1 MSIRRIFFFLMVA
14 IAILLATGIPTKSN
28 PNPDDELVAGR
39 NVNMVSGITF
49 PDGDPYLQRQNE
61 PSIAVSTRNPL
72 HLFAGANDYRSINI
86 AMMDKL
92 PGHEETNTAPAPDAW
107 LGVFKSIDGG
117 STWTSTLLPG
127 FYYMDTTPPGA
138 PSSPLYGFS
147 AAADPVVR
155 AGPNGLFF
163 YAGIVFNRE
172 DRGDSAV
179 FVSRFID
186 NNNKE
191 NVDTTAYIDTQIQ
204 ARGSAGQFIDKP
216 WLAVDV
222 PYQEAPSIPINLPD
236 PDIDTQYVTRCNIYL
251 AYSTFLGNP
260 DLNIRT
266 KVYFARSTDS
276 GMTWENPTK
285 LTETQH
291 ISQGAVIAVD
301 PRGNGH
307 VWVAWRRFAHIN
319 NKGQV
324 IQPDAIVVVKSEDGG
339 ATFTK
344 PHVVH
349 ELAPWWPPSDNGVFD
364 QPTTPE
370 AFRTNDYPTM
380 AVDHHGTP
388 YIAWT
393 QRGFGPSTDPGVGE
407 ARIVMTA
414 LMSDGINWSTPAQVI
429 SLAEPVISNPP
440 GHQLM
445 PQLTYAAGKL
455 TLLWYDHRWD
465 VIQIFLPF
473 IEDIYLN
480 VRHTIDVRVAQA
492 EISSYPVFSPSI
504 QVSKYPFL
512 LFNDELTGEFFAY
525 QLFYNKPNLPL
536 FSLGTVPFMGD
547 YIGITPSP
555 MFLSPED
562 PKNDT
567 DYWIYNTDSSVPT
580 IYHAVWTDNR
590 DVVHPDETPLL
601 PGNTPDLGEW
611 DEYNAPGET
620 SGSCADGTRTGIRNQ
635 NIYTSRISEGI
646 LAGSPG
652 NTKLLNIL
660 RSFVVFV
667 QNTTGEGKFF
677 NLRIEKPEEYEDFI
691 AYFWQ
696 EGGDPNEPLEYLEDV
711 YVPAHSYVS
720 KTILVGQYL
729 SDVYASIII
738 VIEDELGNPV
748 NYVTLNP
755 DSTNPI
761 IDEPEDMA
769 PGNPHPRNEG
779 ETHTPHPRNYTIF
792 DWNTEQYDPYINTII
807 PQYDELIANND
818 GVTPYPVEGD
828 TANPHGRN
836 PHGRNPHPRNPHG
849 RNFLLNPHPRN
860 ENIEAI
866 APGSQMTDVV
876 WTIENTG
883 NTTTSY
889 SINTFATSEDL
900 PDGILAQL
908 IVFKTYTTPAVDIWE
923 ADGCQLIEQENQQMV
938 VNLTTPHP
946 RNPGD
951 PTPHPRNLGELGDV
965 SVNVPPNGKFHV
977 LYRYYNPYQSDEQKE
992 FHNEGKYEDAVPD
1005 IVSDTPNTDG
1015 DIIVGPPPQL
1025 LVIPPQALPDAVV
1038 GDTSYSVTL
1047 QVVGG
1052 TGTYGN
1058 WTVIEPALPGGL
1070 SLELNSGVIYADSS
1084 AAAAGTY
1091 TFKVQVNDF
1100 DIVADP
1106 GKTTPLQTAKKTLSI
1121 TVKPP
1126 SPALISPAAGSELDN
1141 GCDSAVDN
1149 IEWNFDWSYVSGATK
1164 YHLYVKHA
1172 GAELSLIDDQE
1183 VTPSEYHYVD
1193 AGHIIEANR
1202 FNWRWKVRVLV
1213 NEKWSEW
1220 SAERSFDV
1228 EPLNADCPPDT
1239 PPEVISFDPADGV
1252 SGVALDSNLVITFD
1266 ENVVIGTGDIVIY
1279 KSDDTVFETID
1290 VTSGNVTIYNDEAT
1304 IDPTRTFGSQT
1315 DYYVQIASTCFRDI
1329 AWNYYAGIIDKTTWN
1344 FTSLY
1349 VDVGNLVAYYT
1360 FNGNA
1365 NDESGNANH
1374 GTLYG
1379 ATLTTDR
1386 LGNSNSAYTFDGTD
1400 DYIEAQDSATL
1411 DLTTDMTLAAWIYPT
1426 ETKTQVII
1434 RKSSSITP
1442 PPPYGLALSETGDTI
1457 FNLSPTGQFT
1467 QLRKTGYE
1475 LNKWSFIVGTYDG
1488 TTMKLYVNGNLEETL
1503 STSGSLNQ
1511 NDGPLLIGTR
1521 LHLPADTFKGKLD
1534 DIRIYN
1540 RALSESEIEAL
1551 YIGLIARY
1559 PFNGNTDD
1567 ASGNGNHGTT
1577 YGGATFTED
1586 RFGNANGA
1594 INFDGIDDYVEL
1606 PNENNFDLTTW
1617 TMVMILKVQDYTKT
1631 KSVISKGDDSYG
1643 NYTLD
1648 IIQQDA
1654 PSPTNIGKFGYA
1666 QAYVGGNYS
1675 HLVTHDPVPID
1686 QFFHIAVCFDDT
1698 SFKTFLMGRLIWSI
1712 GALPVPILND
1722 APVRFGLLNRGINSG
1737 HFKGQIDEIRIY
1749 NRVLSETEVNEL
1761 YSTLEPSC
1769 IENAPD
1775 PWGEAHTNIIPANQR
1790 WQSFLTNSSAIY
1802 KVDVDIRTLNPEYGD
1817 DTITMKILSSNDDVL
1832 TSVTQDVTDGFE
1844 GWLSFG
1850 IPAGL
1855 EVNPGETLKIQI
1867 EDTGKITFSWK
1878 YGSDSYPD
1886 GTASLSGE
1894 DFYFRINCR

>member
-1 MSIRRIFFFLMVA
+1 MSIRRLFLFSLVA
-14 IAILLATGIPTKSN
+14 VAILLATGIQTTSLSSN
-28 PNPDDELVAGR
+28 DNTNNPVGLVAGR

-127 FYYMDTTPPGA
+127 FYYMDTTPSGEPL
-138 PSSPLYGFS
+138 SPLFGFS

-222 PYQEAPSIPINLPD
+222 PYQEAPSIPIPSPD
-236 PDIDTQYVTRCNIYL
+236 PETDYQYVTRCNVYL
-251 AYSTFLGNP
+251 AYSVFLGNP

-276 GMTWENPTK
+276 GESWENPTK

-301 PRGNGH
+301 PSGNGH

-344 PHVVH
+344 PFVVA
-349 ELAPWWPPSDNGVFD
+349 ELAPWFPPSDNGVFD

-370 AFRTNDYPTM
+370 SFRTNDYPTM
-380 AVDHHGTP
+380 AVDHYGTA

-393 QRGFGPSTDPGVGE
+393 QRGLGPTPGVGE

-414 LMSDGINWSTPAQVI
+414 SSDGINWSTPTQVI
-429 SLAEPVISNPP
+429 SETEPVYPDPPGPP

-455 TLLWYDHRWD
+455 TMLWYDHRWD

-473 IEDIYLN
+473 IEDIYPN

-492 EISSYPVFSPSI
+492 EILSYYPVFSPSI

-512 LFNDELTGEFFAY
+512 LFHDESADVFMAY

-536 FSLGTVPFMGD
+536 FSLGTRPFMGD
-547 YIGITPSP
+547 YIGIAPSP

-562 PKNDT
+562 PNNST

-590 DVVHPDETPLL
+590 DVVHPDETPVL
-601 PGNTPDLGEW
+601 PSDTPDLIREW
-611 DEYNAPGET
+611 AQYNAPGE
-620 SGSCADGTRTGIRNQ
+620 GCANGNRTGIRNQ

-652 NTKLLNIL
+652 NTKPLNML

-667 QNTTGEGKFF
+667 QNMTGVERTFD
-677 NLRIEKPEEYEDFI
+677 LEIIKPTGLE

-696 EGGDPNEPLEYLEDV
+696 EVGDPTGILEDV
-711 YVPAHSYVS
+711 FVPPYSYVS
-720 KTILVGQYL
+720 KTILVEAY
-729 SDVYASIII
+729 SSEYASIII
-738 VIEDELGNPV
+738 NIYDAESGELV
-748 NYVTLNP
+748 DYVTLNP

-761 IDEPEDMA
+761 ISEPEGWD
-769 PGNPHPRNEG
+769 PESPHPRNDG
-779 ETHTPHPRNYTIF
+779 ETHTPHPRNYTII
-792 DWNTEQYDPYINTII
+792 DWNTEAFDQYDPYINTII
-807 PQYDELIANND
+807 PQYDEAIANND
-818 GVTPYPVEGD
+818 GVTPYSVEVD
-828 TANPHGRN
+828 PESPHPRN

-860 ENIEAI
+860 EHITAIED
-866 APGSQMTDVV
+866 GSQMTDVV

-889 SINTFATSEDL
+889 SINTFETPEDL

-923 ADGCQLIEQENQQMV
+923 ADGCQLIEQEYQEMV

-946 RNPGD
+946 RNPT
-951 PTPHPRNLGELGDV
+951 TPHPRNLGELGDV
-965 SVNVPPNGKFHV
+965 SINVPPNELFYV
-977 LYRYYNPYQSDEQKE
+977 LYRYYNPYQSPEQQE
-992 FHNEGKYEDAVPD
+992 FHDEGKYEEAVPD
-1005 IVSDTPNTDG
+1005 IESDTPDTDG
-1015 DIIVGPPPQL
+1015 DDIVGPPPQL
-1025 LVIPPQALPDAVV
+1025 LVIPPQALPDAVF
-1038 GDTSYSVTL
+1038 GDESYNEAI
-1047 QVVGG
+1047 QAEGG
-1052 TGTYGN
+1052 TGFYGN
-1058 WTVIEPALPGGL
+1058 WTVIDGFLPGGL
-1070 SLELNSGVIYADSS
+1070 SLELNSGVISS
-1084 AAAAGTY
+1084 HAPLAAAGNY

-1100 DIVADP
+1100 DEVEDP

-1126 SPALISPAAGSELDN
+1126 SPALISPAAGSVLDN
-1141 GCDSAVDN
+1141 GCDSAVEN
-1149 IEWNFDWSYVSGATK
+1149 IVWDFDWSDVSGATK
-1164 YHLYVKHA
+1164 YHLYVKYA

-1193 AGHIIEANR
+1193 SGHIIEANR

-1213 NEKWSEW
+1213 NDKWSEW

-1228 EPLNADCPPDT
+1228 EPLNTDCPPDT
-1239 PPEVISFDPADGV
+1239 PPAVISFDPADDA
-1252 SGVALDSNLVITFD
+1252 SGVGVNADLVITFD
-1266 ENVVIGTGDIVIY
+1266 ENVVADTGNIVIY

-1290 VTSGNVTIYNDEAT
+1290 VTSGKVTISDNVVT
-1304 IDPTRTFGSQT
+1304 IDPDGTFESETG
-1315 DYYVQIASTCFRDI
+1315 YYVKIGTACFKDI
-1329 AWNYYAGIIDKTTWN
+1329 AENHYAGISNITSWN
-1344 FTSLY
+1344 FTT
-1349 VDVGNLVAYYT
+1349 VGDLIAYYP

-1365 NDESGNANH
+1365 NDESGNSLNGAVSE
-1374 GTLYG
+1374 

-1386 LGNSNSAYTFDGTD
+1386 SGNTNRAYNFDGD
-1400 DYIEAQDSATL
+1400 NDKIAVSDHSLL
-1411 DLTTDMTLAAWIYPT
+1411 DITSQISLSAWIYPT

-1488 TTMKLYVNGNLEETL
+1488 TTMKLYVNGNLEKTL
-1503 STSGSLNQ
+1503 PTSGSLNQ

-1521 LHLPADTFKGKLD
+1521 LQLPADTFKGKLD

-1631 KSVISKGDDSYG
+1631 KSVISKGDNSYG

-1654 PSPTNIGKFGYA
+1654 PSPINIGKFGYA
-1666 QAYVGGNYS
+1666 QAYGVGGNYS

-1698 SFKTFLMGRLIWSI
+1698 SFKTFFNGQIDWSI

-1722 APVRFGLLNRGINSG
+1722 APVRFGLLNMGINSG

-1775 PWGEAHTNIIPANQR
+1775 PWGGAHANIIPANQR

-1802 KVDVDIRTLNPEYGD
+1802 KVDVDIRTLNSGYGD

-1886 GTASLSGE
+1886 GTASLSSE